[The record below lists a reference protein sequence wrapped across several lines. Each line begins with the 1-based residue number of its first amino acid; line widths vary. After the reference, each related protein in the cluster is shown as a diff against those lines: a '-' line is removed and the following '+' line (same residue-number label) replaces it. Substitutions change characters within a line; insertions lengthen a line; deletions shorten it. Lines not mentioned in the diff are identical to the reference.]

1 VHCTKFLFCF
11 VKHRV
16 YIKALMTQQDME
28 EKKTKVAIWNL
39 QFEVEGLQKN
49 NERKDGEIKT

>member
-1 VHCTKFLFCF
+1 
-11 VKHRV
+11 
-16 YIKALMTQQDME
+16 MTQQDME

-39 QFEVEGLQKN
+39 QSEVEGLQKN